1 MIATARPHRPRLIRR
16 RDLERFRQSI
26 ESWERQGNEARREGD
41 VELAA
46 GYAEDVADL
55 RAILRLIE
63 SGELDDAAEVHHR
76 HARTNMAHDRQV
88 VGDEEVCQGEALFEL
103 AASKTRPSRLV
114 PSSTARSSP

>member
-63 SGELDDAAEVHHR
+63 SSELDEAAEATEYLDTLIR
-76 HARTNMAHDRQV
+76 DQIPIRLY
-88 VGDEEVCQGEALFEL
+88 EAI
-103 AASKTRPSRLV
+103 V
-114 PSSTARSSP
+114 PGN